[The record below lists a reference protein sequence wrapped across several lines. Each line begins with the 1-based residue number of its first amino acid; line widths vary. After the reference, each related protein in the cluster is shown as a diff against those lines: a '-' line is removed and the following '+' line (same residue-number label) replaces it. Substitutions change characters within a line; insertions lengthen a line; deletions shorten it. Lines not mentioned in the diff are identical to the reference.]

1 MNERNFSFYRQQL
14 AEENWQSER
23 GKLPSEVAQ
32 WLLHQGS
39 LTEKLKSICHCFQV
53 EVIREQWQIFEKEGT
68 EISTWL
74 REVMLKCGESDWIF
88 AQTLLPQSTVES
100 VGKPVLAMGENAIGL
115 WLFPQNPVRISLQWQ
130 KINGLYARR
139 AVYDLQGFPIE
150 IRELFLMNFPF
161 KDHDETNN
169 SAL

>member
-14 AEENWQSER
+14 AEQNWQLER
-23 GKLPSEVAQ
+23 DQLPSEIAQ
-32 WLLHQGS
+32 WLWHQGS

-53 EVIREQWQIFEKEGT
+53 EVIREQWQTIEKEGGT
-68 EISTWL
+68 ISIWL
-74 REVMLKCGESDWIF
+74 REVMLKCGETDWIF
-88 AQTLLPQSTVES
+88 AQTVLPKSTVEN

-115 WLFPQNPVRISLQWQ
+115 WLFPQNPVRKRLEWQ

-150 IRELFLMNFPF
+150 IRELFLTNFPF